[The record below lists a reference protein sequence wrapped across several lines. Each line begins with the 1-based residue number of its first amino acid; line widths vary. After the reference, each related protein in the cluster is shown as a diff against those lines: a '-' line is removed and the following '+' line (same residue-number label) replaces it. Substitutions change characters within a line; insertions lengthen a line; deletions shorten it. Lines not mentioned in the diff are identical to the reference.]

1 MIWMQFFCIEPCR
14 ASVFYIYTPL
24 SRITEDS
31 MRVLIN
37 NTVKTDNADYVF
49 RTREE
54 AETFYL
60 TLKGGLGLS
69 DRDDNPDDSGTSL
82 HAPER
87 DDV

>member
-1 MIWMQFFCIEPCR
+1 
-14 ASVFYIYTPL
+14 
-24 SRITEDS
+24 

-54 AETFYL
+54 AEAFYL
-60 TLKGGLGLS
+60 TLKGGLSLS
-69 DRDDNPDDSGTSL
+69 DLDDDREDSGMSYSL
-82 HAPER
+82 AER